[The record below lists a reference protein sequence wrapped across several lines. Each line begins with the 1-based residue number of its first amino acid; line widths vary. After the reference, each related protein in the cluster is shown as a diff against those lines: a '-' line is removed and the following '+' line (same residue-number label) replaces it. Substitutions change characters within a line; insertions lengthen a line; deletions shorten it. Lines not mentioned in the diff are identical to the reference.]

1 MDDSIFGVVA
11 IISRTHG
18 TNQQSAASP
27 FELSKLM
34 TFVEFFCLGRASS
47 VVAAR
52 LTLDTK
58 TSPLLSLGTN
68 SDSSSGGGG
77 GGTGGGKFLL
87 SSGLSTFVETAAISG
102 GAALSTCRSQSFG
115 TNGSSYNS
123 LTVVK

>member
-1 MDDSIFGVVA
+1 MDDSIFGIV

-68 SDSSSGGGG
+68 SDSSGGGGGG
-77 GGTGGGKFLL
+77 GGTGKFLL